1 MKLSKREARL
11 RRHRRVR
18 SIVSG
23 TADRPR
29 ICVFRSNKHLS
40 AQVVDDQA
48 GKTLVAVTTV
58 SKDSGAKNSC
68 NKAQADKLGRTL
80 GEKMKAAGITRVVF
94 DRGGYLYHGVVK
106 AFAEGVRAAD
116 EGNHFHF

>member
-11 RRHRRVR
+11 RRHQRVR
-18 SIVSG
+18 SVVSG

-29 ICVFRSNKHLS
+29 VCVFRSNKHIS
-40 AQVVDDQA
+40 AQVVDDAA
-48 GKTLVAVTTV
+48 GKTLAAVTTV
-58 SKDSGAKNSC
+58 AKDDAVKNHC
-68 NKAQADKLGRTL
+68 NKAMADKLGRAL
-80 GEKMKAAGITRVVF
+80 GEKLKAAGITQVVF

-116 EGNHFHF
+116 EKDHFHF

>member
-23 TADRPR
+23 TPERPR
-29 ICVFRSNKHLS
+29 ICVFRSNKHIS

-58 SKDSGAKNSC
+58 SKDSGAKNRC
-68 NKAQADKLGRTL
+68 NKTMADKLGRTL
-80 GEKMKAAGITRVVF
+80 GEKMKAAGIAQVVF

-116 EGNHFHF
+116 EKDHFHF